1 MAQPVS
7 VLRAPDGRRVELKV
21 RGCVWSG
28 EFPENSLAAVR
39 ECLTVPVARA
49 EVDFSVLRDE
59 DFLVTHDTQLDNSTT
74 GSGPVHI
81 TSRQEA
87 SQLQCRWRG
96 QVWDHRPPLLSEVLD
111 LLRAHGARTIL
122 ELDAKDVEPWP
133 YSRVEQLARLV
144 EPVRDQVIFS
154 GRADWN
160 LRRLVQVDSRIRV
173 GFTPT
178 LYLDWVPPNIVPDE
192 LPGEVGAYGY
202 RDRHPLARTRN
213 QAPSDYLW
221 ERISALIRLVPGACE
236 MHIRLSL
243 FEHMQSDGLGDT
255 AHRLRRAGLRV
266 DVWTLDAGTPDWQ
279 GRLTNALWAGVDII
293 TTNTA
298 RQLAEA
304 SIRCLR

>member
-7 VLRAPDGRRVELKV
+7 VLRAPDGRQVELNV

-39 ECLTVPVARA
+39 ECLTEPVARA
-49 EVDFSVLRDE
+49 EIAFNVLRDG
-59 DFLVTHDTQLDNSTT
+59 DFLVTRDALLDNATT
-74 GSGPVHI
+74 GSGPVRL
-81 TSRQEA
+81 TTRQEA
-87 SQLQCRWRG
+87 AQLQCRWRG
-96 QVWDHRPPLLSEVLD
+96 QVWEHRPPLLSEVVD
-111 LLRAHGARTIL
+111 LLRAYATPTIL
-122 ELDAKDVEPWP
+122 ELHVKDVEPWP
-133 YSRVEQLARLV
+133 YSRVDELVRLV
-144 EPVRDQVIFS
+144 EPVRDRVVF
-154 GRADWN
+154 GGPADWN

-173 GFTPT
+173 GFAPT
-178 LYLDWVPPNIVPDE
+178 FYLDWLPPNSMPGE
-192 LPGEVGAYGY
+192 FPGEVGAYGY

-221 ERISALIRLVPGACE
+221 ERVNALMRLVPGACE

-266 DVWTLDAGTPDWQ
+266 DVRTLDAGTPNWQ
-279 GRLTNALWAGVDII
+279 GRLTNAVWAGVNII

-304 SIRCLR
+304 TIR